1 MKGILLLLVN
11 KIYNED
17 CLIGLKKIPDNS
29 IDLVVIDPPYDIS
42 TKGGKKGT
50 GKLCKEL
57 IKLENELK
65 ASNLINGFDLSV
77 LDELIRVMK
86 NINIYIWCNGRQI
99 PTYIK
104 YFIDK
109 LNCKLEII
117 IWGKTNPMPLH
128 NNKYLGDKEYCLYF
142 RKNGY
147 CQPSNYEDAK
157 TIYLSTI
164 NVKDKQIYGHPT
176 IKPLPL
182 IRKLIRNSS
191 KENDLVLDCFLG
203 SGTTAVACILENRN
217 YIGFEI
223 NKKYF
228 DIANKRINETTKE
241 LMLNENKT
249 NTK

>member
-1 MKGILLLLVN
+1 M
-11 KIYNED
+11 IYIDNNIKLYLGDSIE
-17 CLIGLKKIPDNS
+17 IIKTIPDNS
-29 IDLVVIDPPYDIS
+29 VDLIITDPPYLLNMS
-42 TKGGKKGT
+42 GGKKGT
-50 GKLCKEL
+50 SQLAKNLL
-57 IKLENELK
+57 SLEKQLTDV
-65 ASNLINGFDLSV
+65 NLVNGYDMSILDDLV
-77 LDELIRVMK
+77 RVMK
-86 NINIYIWCNGRQI
+86 KINIYIWCNGRQI

-104 YFIDK
+104 YFMDK